1 MEINKQGKYE
11 NSEKGILG
19 NGADSILGAMFW
31 STDYVGERNRQLLQ
45 LLNYKNLRECE
56 TTIIFQEM
64 VYAEIILLCVSI
76 MFFTAVTKE
85 KE

>member
-45 LLNYKNLRECE
+45 LLEVQKLQKFRSSDNSPNSPHHVQWCLIGVMSE
-56 TTIIFQEM
+56 
-64 VYAEIILLCVSI
+64 LLQLLNS
-76 MFFTAVTKE
+76 
-85 KE
+85 